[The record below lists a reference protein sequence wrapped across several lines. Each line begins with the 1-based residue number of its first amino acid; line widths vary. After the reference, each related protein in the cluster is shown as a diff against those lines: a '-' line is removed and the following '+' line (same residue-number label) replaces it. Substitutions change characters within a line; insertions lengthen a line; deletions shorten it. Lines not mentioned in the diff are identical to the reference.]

1 MSSLNCGPSGFD
13 SAPLQGRTQEQF
25 PDPFFDYASLAMP
38 RTIREALRLI
48 EFIVT
53 SNGPYREALQ
63 RVVSYFVTDVEIL
76 AVPGD
81 RLGAA
86 EKEKYESFFSE
97 VLDIRRHLIA
107 AALDYIT
114 YGNVF
119 LTVTVPFKRY
129 LRATCGCGYEISFK
143 EFVSNKDIN
152 FEWSGYEFHGRCL
165 RCKKRFVWERID
177 RRSRSSEDLKLKK
190 WNPHEMDIDYDLR
203 TEDCQ
208 YIWRIPEDYRMQ
220 LRRGDLFQLE
230 RADWEI
236 LDVIKNN
243 QDMLFE
249 PESVLH
255 LKEPSLSG
263 IRHRGW
269 GMSRVLT
276 NFRHAWYYA
285 VLHRY
290 NEAIALD
297 YIIPFRVITPAAK
310 AGQTGESMDPVLS
323 LNLGDFKAQVER
335 MLRLRRSDPTRWN
348 ILPFPVQYQAIGGDA
363 SALAPKDLLEY
374 ALKVLLDAIGVP
386 YELYTATLS
395 AQAAPAAL
403 RLFEANW
410 SHLIHALNSML
421 QYIADKAAGMMS
433 WEPVVVRM
441 KRVTHADDLNKQM
454 AVLQLMMG
462 GQISKSTGLSAL
474 NLDFLNEE
482 RAKLTEEKMVAEE
495 TAKMQ
500 KEMELQQIQQDLPNF
515 MGQQAPMDPNAQQG
529 AAQGAA
535 QGGQMPMMQGMPG
548 AIPGGGV
555 PAPAAGLPGGQM
567 PAGAAGSFAANAIP
581 SANVPVTLQELTGQA
596 SQLAQQLMSLPESI
610 RASELSRIRKQND
623 TLATL
628 IAAEIKRLRRDAEL
642 RGREQI
648 LAQEYGGGQPA

>member
-1 MSSLNCGPSGFD
+1 MSSLNCGPTGFE
-13 SAPLQGRTQEQF
+13 STPLVGRTQEQF

-38 RTIREALRLI
+38 RTIREALRLV

-53 SNGPYREALQ
+53 SNGPYREAIQ
-63 RVVSYFVTDVEIL
+63 RVVSYFVTDIEVL
-76 AVPGD
+76 AVAGD
-81 RLGAA
+81 RLGEA
-86 EKEKYESFFSE
+86 EKQKYQNFFSE
-97 VLDIRRHLIA
+97 ILDIRKHLVS

-129 LRATCGCGYEISFK
+129 LRATCGCGYEVPFAQ
-143 EFVSNKDIN
+143 FVDNKDIN
-152 FEWSGYEFHGRCL
+152 FEWNGFEFFGQCL
-165 RCKKRFVWERID
+165 RCKKRFAWERVD

-190 WNPHEMDIDYDLR
+190 WNPHELDIDYDLR
-203 TEDCQ
+203 TEDCR

-220 LRRGDLFQLE
+220 LRRGDRFQLE

-236 LDVIKNN
+236 IDVIKHN
-243 QDMLFE
+243 QDLLFE
-249 PESVLH
+249 PESILH

-297 YIIPFRVITPAAK
+297 YIIPFRVLTPAAK
-310 AGQTGESMDPVLS
+310 SGQVGESIDPVLS
-323 LNLGDFKAQVER
+323 LNLGDFKSQIER

-386 YELYTATLS
+386 YELYTASLS

-410 SHLIHALNSML
+410 SHLIQALNSML
-421 QYIADKAAGMMS
+421 QFIADKVAALMS
-433 WEPVVVRM
+433 WEPVIVRM

-482 RAKLTEEKMVAEE
+482 RTKLTEEKLVAEE

-500 KEMELQQIQQDLPNF
+500 EEMEAQQMQQDLPA
-515 MGQQAPMDPNAQQG
+515 MMAQQMPPDPS
-529 AAQGAA
+529 Q
-535 QGGQMPMMQGMPG
+535 QGGQPGGQPGGQQMPTMQGMPG
-548 AIPGGGV
+548 AMPGGGM
-555 PAPAAGLPGGQM
+555 PAPAAGLPGQGM
-567 PAGAAGSFAANAIP
+567 PTGAAAQFDANSIP
-581 SANVPVTLQELTGQA
+581 SQNVPITLQELTGQA
-596 SQLAQQLMSLPESI
+596 ATLAQQLISLPDSI
-610 RASELSRIRKQND
+610 RASALSKIRQQND

-628 IAAEIKRLRRDAEL
+628 VTAELKRLRRDAEL
-642 RGREQI
+642 RGREAVI
-648 LAQEYGGGQPA
+648 AQDYGGGQPA